1 MLALSLRHLLQS
13 VHLPTPIS
21 NISSLSISDPME
33 PASPS
38 SYSHEYFIGQPD
50 FANYESPVP
59 YDAVPPVEAEL
70 PRFGLGSLNSLQL
83 TGSGMPSYFPPSYV
97 QSIRSPRPVSPLQS
111 ISPPLTSMSA
121 SDLSE
126 TQGLA
131 YGARSTGTSSP
142 ASSSHGRS
150 ERRSVRNSA
159 VVAAAGGGRRN
170 TKRRSTNDDEFAS
183 DEDDVPMP
191 VETAS
196 RSAASKRREEVR
208 RQRIES
214 EQRRRDELR
223 DGYRRLKDVLPVSN
237 QKSSKVSLLDRA
249 TTHIRTLEMAHSH
262 MIMKINELETEI
274 ARLRNVNETL
284 MLSAAERRSSGP
296 VF

>member
-1 MLALSLRHLLQS
+1 
-13 VHLPTPIS
+13 
-21 NISSLSISDPME
+21 ME

-50 FANYESPVP
+50 FTNYESPVP
-59 YDAVPPVEAEL
+59 YDAVPAVEAEL
-70 PRFGLGSLNSLQL
+70 PRFSLGSLNSLQL
-83 TGSGMPSYFPPSYV
+83 TGSGMPPYYPPSYV
-97 QSIRSPRPVSPLQS
+97 QSIRSPRPVSPMQS

-159 VVAAAGGGRRN
+159 VVAAAGGGGRR
-170 TKRRSTNDDEFAS
+170 TTRRRSINDDEFAS
-183 DEDDVPMP
+183 DEDDAPAP
-191 VETAS
+191 EPAS
-196 RSAASKRREEVR
+196 KNAVSKRREEVR

-284 MLSAAERRSSGP
+284 MLSAAERRSSGT